1 MPTLRVA
8 IIGAG
13 MIGRA
18 HARAFRALRQSFQP
32 APAEIELTVV
42 ADTDA
47 ALAEDARAR
56 WEFDRAAADW
66 QAVADA
72 DDVDIAVVALPN
84 FQHVQ
89 AVDALLQTNKHVLC
103 EKPLASTP
111 DDALHMLRAA
121 ERARIIHGVGFNLR
135 RFPAV
140 ATIKELV
147 ERGDLGRIQQ
157 FSARYLTDYA
167 ASPEVPFTW
176 RYQKSLAGS
185 GALGDIASH
194 IIDLARFLVGD
205 LETVSGA
212 TLQTFI
218 AERNVPSGHVTG
230 HSRAATTGE
239 KRTVD
244 TDDVGSCTARFK
256 SGAVANFTF
265 SRIAT
270 GYRNSAAFSVIGDRG
285 SVEFDTERA
294 AELQFYVR
302 EPDAQEHVNGFR
314 RVVMGPR
321 HPYFND
327 VTAFPVSGV
336 GYGYT
341 ETYVAQAYEFVR
353 AVVEH
358 RAYEP
363 GFADGYA
370 TLAVCEAVLEAAQ
383 HGRATPVEATPQAI
397 A

>member
-32 APAEIELTVV
+32 APADIALTVV
-42 ADTDA
+42 ADADA
-47 ALAEDARAR
+47 TLAEDAKLR
-56 WEFDRAAADW
+56 WEFERTASDW
-66 QAVADA
+66 QAVAEA

-84 FQHVQ
+84 FQHAQ
-89 AVDALLQTNKHVLC
+89 AVGALLANKKHILC

-111 DDALHMLRAA
+111 ADALTMLRTA
-121 ERARIIHGVGFNLR
+121 ERAGVVHGVGFNLR
-135 RFPAV
+135 RFPSIM
-140 ATIKELV
+140 ATQHLI
-147 ERGDLGRIQQ
+147 ERGELGEIQH

-185 GALGDIASH
+185 GALGDVASH
-194 IIDLARFLVGD
+194 IIDLARFLVRD
-205 LETVSGA
+205 LQQVSGA
-212 TLQTFI
+212 ALATFI
-218 AERNVPSGHVTG
+218 PERFVPSGHITG

-239 KRTVD
+239 QRAVD
-244 TDDVGSCTARFK
+244 TDDLGSFTASFK
-256 SGAVANFTF
+256 HGGVADFRF

-270 GYRNSAAFSVIGDRG
+270 GYRNSAAFTVTGTRG

-294 AELQFYVR
+294 AELQLYVQG
-302 EPDAQEHVNGFR
+302 PDDQEHLNGFR
-314 RVVMGPR
+314 RVVMGPQ
-321 HPYFND
+321 HPYFNQ
-327 VTAFPVSGV
+327 VTAFPVAGV

-341 ETYVAQAYEFVR
+341 ETYVAQAHEFVR
-353 AVVEH
+353 AVAEDH
-358 RAYEP
+358 PYAP

-370 TLAVCEAVLEAAQ
+370 AVSVCEAVLNAAEE
-383 HGRATPVEATPQAI
+383 GRATPIEGVIQPVA
-397 A
+397 